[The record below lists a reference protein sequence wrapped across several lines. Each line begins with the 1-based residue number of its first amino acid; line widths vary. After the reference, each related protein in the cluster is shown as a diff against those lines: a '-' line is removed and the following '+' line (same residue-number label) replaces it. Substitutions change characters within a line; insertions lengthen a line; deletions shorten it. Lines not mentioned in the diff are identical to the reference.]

1 MKITKTVTVKKILI
15 KLIICLLLIFA
26 ACWNYLNNYYHADFE
41 AIAAVSVGSQ
51 IRTEIR
57 NNTIFFYPNKE
68 PETGLIFY
76 PGGKV
81 EHTAYIPLM
90 ENLAQRG
97 ILCVLIEMPFHL
109 AVFDPD
115 AAEDIPAQLPEINS
129 WYLGGHSLGG
139 AMASSYLSQHS
150 IAFQGLIL
158 LGAYS
163 TADLSESGL
172 AVLSVYGS
180 EDLVLNRDAYEK
192 NRSNLPKDFT
202 ETVLE
207 GGCHAGFGMYGT
219 QEGDGSPALSA
230 SEQIIQTADLIT
242 DFIRQQPLNIP

>member
-1 MKITKTVTVKKILI
+1 MKTQKKIKKLLFPV
-15 KLIICLLLIFA
+15 LIIFLFLTIVCSLYI
-26 ACWNYLNNYYHADFE
+26 NDYYRADL
-41 AIAAVSVGSQ
+41 ASISVFSSETQ
-51 IRTEIR
+51 IQTTEQG
-57 NNTIFFYPNKE
+57 NHFFFYPQE
-68 PETGLIFY
+68 EYHTGFIFY

-90 ENLAQRG
+90 EELAQRG

-109 AVFDPD
+109 AVFDPN
-115 AAEDIPAQLPEINS
+115 AAEGIPAQFPEIDS

-150 IAFQGLIL
+150 TAFQGLIL

-207 GGCHAGFGMYGT
+207 GGCHAGFGMYGP

-242 DFIRQQPLNIP
+242 DFIRQQPLKLP